1 VCFLVDFFFFPS
13 TPKAR
18 KKHYFFKRARARKIG
33 KEEEE
38 EWRDHL
44 ETRITSRIIAKGAI
58 RAEAESPD
66 AR

>member
-1 VCFLVDFFFFPS
+1 LWFEGGGIFF
-13 TPKAR
+13 
-18 KKHYFFKRARARKIG
+18 HNNYFFKRARARKIG
-33 KEEEE
+33 KEEEEEE